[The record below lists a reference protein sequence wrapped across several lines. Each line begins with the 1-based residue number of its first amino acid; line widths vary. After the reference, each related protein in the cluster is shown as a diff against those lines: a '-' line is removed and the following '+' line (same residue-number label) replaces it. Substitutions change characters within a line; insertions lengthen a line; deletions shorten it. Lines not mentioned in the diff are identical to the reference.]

1 MAVVPLS
8 LKKFNYF
15 ILLFFNICSLFF
27 EDEKLYSS
35 LSLGGSFSA
44 VPYLRIYGKY
54 WRSYRDQE
62 SAYDLKNVYNIAY
75 NYNFQHSQHSAFNSY
90 ILHLI
95 NWLVNHLT
103 NFLTIV
109 I

>member
-1 MAVVPLS
+1 MESIEGVIVI
-8 LKKFNYF
+8 KKVRN
-15 ILLFFNICSLFF
+15 
-27 EDEKLYSS
+27 
-35 LSLGGSFSA
+35 
-44 VPYLRIYGKY
+44 
-54 WRSYRDQE
+54 
-62 SAYDLKNVYNIAY
+62 DLKNVYNIAY
-75 NYNFQHSQHSAFNSY
+75 NCNFQHSQHSAFNSY